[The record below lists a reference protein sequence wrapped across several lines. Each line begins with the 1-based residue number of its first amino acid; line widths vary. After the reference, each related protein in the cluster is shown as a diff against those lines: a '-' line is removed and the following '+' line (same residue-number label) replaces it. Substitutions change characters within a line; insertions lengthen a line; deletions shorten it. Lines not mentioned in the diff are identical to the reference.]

1 MLRFLLG
8 EGKHVEGICLHIVG
22 DIVGAGNV
30 VASLAPFVAPSEC
43 FSGHVGHEFKIGNSI

>member
-8 EGKHVEGICLHIVG
+8 EGKHVEGFCLHIVG

-30 VASLAPFVAPSEC
+30 VASFAPFVAPSEC

>member
-8 EGKHVEGICLHIVG
+8 EGKHVEGFCLHIVG